1 VRHGE
6 PTYDEMM
13 MGFVEY
19 VAEKPKQL
27 ARIDPKVFDAFAGK
41 YDVGRNLAFVVSRE
55 GYRYFIKSPG
65 GYKAEMF
72 PLTETRF
79 SIPDF
84 EEQLT
89 FVKDEKGEIIELLVE
104 QNGSVGHRR
113 RVKESSTG
121 SGQQ

>member
-1 VRHGE
+1 MRH
-6 PTYDEMM
+6 
-13 MGFVEY
+13 
-19 VAEKPKQL
+19 
-27 ARIDPKVFDAFAGK
+27 
-41 YDVGRNLAFVVSRE
+41 AFVVSRE
-55 GYRYFIKSPG
+55 GSRYFIKSPG

-89 FVKDEKGEIIELLVE
+89 FVKDEKGEVIEMLVE
-104 QNGSVGHRR
+104 QNGCVGHRKK
-113 RVKESSTG
+113 VKESTAA